1 MWNYLF
7 IHQKKCPW
15 GWMLFDF
22 DLFWVR
28 FTGVVAIQHN
38 FFRLSLFCHE
48 SLQIFFFKN
57 IFYIS
62 SRIIIIGAQKG
73 FDLGLDLAYKQMP
86 NPISLLHKSKM

>member
-1 MWNYLF
+1 MNLNKMMWNYLF

-38 FFRLSLFCHE
+38 FLGSACFAMSPYN
-48 SLQIFFFKN
+48 FFFQEH
-57 IFYIS
+57 ILY
-62 SRIIIIGAQKG
+62 
-73 FDLGLDLAYKQMP
+73 
-86 NPISLLHKSKM
+86 